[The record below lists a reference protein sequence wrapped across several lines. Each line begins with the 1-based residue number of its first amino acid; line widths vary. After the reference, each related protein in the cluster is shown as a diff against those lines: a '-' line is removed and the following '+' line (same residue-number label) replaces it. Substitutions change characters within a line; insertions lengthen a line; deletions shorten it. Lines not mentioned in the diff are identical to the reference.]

1 MADRPTRGRPL
12 TSLPRRPQ
20 PHVTRRA
27 PVTGRYRSPSPPS
40 VRRAPGETGG
50 LPWAARVFL
59 VIAIVA
65 LGGSVLLVASG
76 MLGRAV
82 AGFGN
87 AVNDLFGSV
96 TGPAATASPVTAPTP
111 DAPHLVQPTDA
122 YTNRPEWDVSGF
134 APNSVVGLA
143 GYRVRIYVAG
153 NLAAEQPLGPTQ
165 DFTVPAVT
173 IPLGRSSI
181 TATIVGPSG
190 ESAQSAP
197 ISVVFDN
204 VPPALAITAPKDG
217 DVVNGGKVTI
227 TGKTQT
233 GSTLVIHDDNT
244 KRTTTGVA
252 TVGTFSVDV
261 PLGTGTNN
269 LTITSTDP
277 AGNVTTKKLTV
288 IGGSAQTSVRLRL
301 SNSRIAL
308 TALPKAITMT
318 ATLLD
323 QNGAPIAGATAAFG
337 LSLPGLPTASFDAT
351 TDQNGQAA
359 WTTTI
364 PKDGVTTGI
373 ALVTVVVT
381 LPDGKQLTQTASFA
395 LL

>member
-1 MADRPTRGRPL
+1 M
-12 TSLPRRPQ
+12 
-20 PHVTRRA
+20 TRRA

-40 VRRAPGETGG
+40 VRRAPGAGAG
-50 LPWAARVFL
+50 LPWPARILL
-59 VIAIVA
+59 VVAIVA

-76 MLGRAV
+76 MLGGAV
-82 AGFGN
+82 AGFGR

-96 TGPAATASPVTAPTP
+96 TGPGASASPTAQPTP
-111 DAPHLVQPTDA
+111 DAPHLVQPTNH

-134 APNSVVGLA
+134 APNSVVGQS
-143 GYRVRIYVAG
+143 GYKVRIYVAG
-153 NLAAEQPLGPTQ
+153 NLAAEQPLGQTQ

-190 ESAQSAP
+190 ESPQSEP

-204 VPPALAITAPKDG
+204 VPPAITITTPKDG
-217 DVVNGGKVTI
+217 DVVNGGKVTV
-227 TGKTQT
+227 TGKTQW
-233 GSTLVIHDDNT
+233 GANVVIRNDNT

-252 TVGTFSVDV
+252 SDGTFSLEV

-277 AGNVTTKKLTV
+277 AGNVTTKQLKV

-301 SNSRIAL
+301 SNSRILL

-318 ATLLD
+318 ATVLD
-323 QNGAPIAGATAAFG
+323 ENGAPIAGATAAFG
-337 LSLPGLPTASFDAT
+337 LSLPGLPTATFDGT
-351 TDQNGQAA
+351 TDANGQAA

-373 ALVTVVVT
+373 ALVTVLVT